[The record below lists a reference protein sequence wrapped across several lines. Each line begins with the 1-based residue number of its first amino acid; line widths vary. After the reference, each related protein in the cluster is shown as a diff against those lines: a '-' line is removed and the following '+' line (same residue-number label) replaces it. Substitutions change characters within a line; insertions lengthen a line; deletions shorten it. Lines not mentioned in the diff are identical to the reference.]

1 MQVSDKRPLGKSGLE
16 VTMLGFGGVPLGNLY
31 RACSDAEAHATVRA
45 AYDAGIRLIDTAPLY
60 GFGMSEHRIGAAMR
74 ELPRDSWMLS
84 TKIGRIL
91 SAAKEPHKLDGRNFV
106 KVAPYQPRFD
116 YSYDGVMRSFEDS
129 LHRLATHRIDIL
141 LIHDCDVWTHGSEE
155 AYRARFKEVM
165 DSGYK
170 ALAELRAAGVV
181 KAIGVGVN
189 EVQVCLDFSRAGDFD
204 CFLLAGRYTLLEQGA
219 LDELLPRCAQANIS
233 LIIGGPY
240 NSGIL
245 ATGAVPGATYNYK
258 PAPPEVMDKVRRL
271 EAVCARHDV
280 PLARAALQFPLGH
293 GQVATMIPGARSPQE
308 VQQNVDMFAAPIP
321 AELWAELKH
330 EGLLRDDAP
339 TP

>member
-1 MQVSDKRPLGKSGLE
+1 MKVSDTRALGKSGLE

-31 RACSDAEAHATVRA
+31 RACSDAEAAATVQA
-45 AYDAGIRLIDTAPLY
+45 VQDGGIRMIDTAPFY

-74 ELPRDSWMLS
+74 EQPRDSWVLS
-84 TKIGRIL
+84 TKIGRVL
-91 SAAKEPHKLDGRNFV
+91 EAAKEPDKLDGGTFV
-106 KVAPYQPRFD
+106 KVAPFQPRFD

-129 LHRLATHRIDIL
+129 LQRLATNRIDIL

-170 ALAELRAAGVV
+170 ALDELRAAGVV

-189 EVQVCLDFSRAGDFD
+189 EVDVCLDFARAGDFD

-219 LDELLPRCAQANIS
+219 LDEFLPWCTKANVS

-245 ATGAVPGATYNYK
+245 ATGAVPGASYNYK
-258 PAPPEVMDKVRRL
+258 PAPPEIMETVGRL
-271 EAVCARHDV
+271 EEVCGRHDV

-293 GQVATMIPGARSPQE
+293 SQIATMIPGARNPDE
-308 VQQNVDMFAAPIP
+308 VRQNVDTFEAPIP
-321 AELWAELKH
+321 SDLWAELKQ
-330 EGLLRDDAP
+330 EGLLREDAP